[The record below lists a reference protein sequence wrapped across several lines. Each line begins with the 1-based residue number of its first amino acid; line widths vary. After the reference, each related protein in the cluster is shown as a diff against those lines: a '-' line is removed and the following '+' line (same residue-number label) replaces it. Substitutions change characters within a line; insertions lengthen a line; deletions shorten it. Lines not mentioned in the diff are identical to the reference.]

1 MTTRVIVTVAVL
13 AAALIAGAVT
23 SPAADARAKR
33 AAAPLFIDAR
43 EWSLSLSRATVPAG
57 RVSLQLHNAG
67 EDDHDVWFRRLD
79 RRGRPT
85 GPTRKVVVTTP
96 GAMTEDSLY
105 LAQGR
110 WRVWCSLDGHA
121 RAGMR
126 ATLRAR

>member
-1 MTTRVIVTVAVL
+1 MTRRAL
-13 AAALIAGAVT
+13 AAAVVLAVVLVVGAAT
-23 SPAADARAKR
+23 SSPAATRT
-33 AAAPLFIDAR
+33 AAPLFVDAR

-57 RVSLQLHNAG
+57 RVALQLHNAG

-79 RRGRPT
+79 RRGRPA
-85 GPTRKVVVTTP
+85 GPTRKVAVTTP
-96 GAMTEDSLY
+96 GAMTEQTLY
-105 LAQGR
+105 LRQGR

>member
-1 MTTRVIVTVAVL
+1 MTRRAL
-13 AAALIAGAVT
+13 AAAVVLAVVLVVGAAT
-23 SPAADARAKR
+23 SSPAATTR
-33 AAAPLFIDAR
+33 AAAPLFVDAR

-57 RVSLQLHNAG
+57 RVALQLHNAG

-85 GPTRKVVVTTP
+85 GPTRKVDVTTP
-96 GAMTEDSLY
+96 GAMTEDTLY
-105 LAQGR
+105 LRQGR